1 MLEMTPGC
9 AARLLP
15 CATTA
20 QGLSAGKGK
29 PISHVYFAGQ
39 EAHAAKSDMKL
50 V

>member
-15 CATTA
+15 REL
-20 QGLSAGKGK
+20 QGLSAGQGE
-29 PISHVYFAGQ
+29 PISHVYFAGH
-39 EAHAAKSDMKL
+39 EAHAAKLDIKF